1 MLASIARSLR
11 GGSHLRPA
19 FTISKAA
26 RYLSSEQETFISIDR
41 SGLYQSKDAGDQTA
55 MSVVKEPETEMA
67 RHLKSI
73 IQVIY
78 FLLRNSLQFGH
89 KSYCTR

>member
-1 MLASIARSLR
+1 MLAFVSKSLR
-11 GGSHLRPA
+11 GASHLRPA

-41 SGLYQSKDAGDQTA
+41 SGLYKSKDDGYA
-55 MSVVKEPETEMA
+55 SVKPAVKEPETEMA

-73 IQVIY
+73 IQVHLIIFELLFHILAPK
-78 FLLRNSLQFGH
+78 FLQ
-89 KSYCTR
+89 

>member
-1 MLASIARSLR
+1 MLASVAKSLR
-11 GGSHLRPA
+11 GGFHLRPA

-41 SGLYQSKDAGDQTA
+41 SGLYKSQDAKDQTA
-55 MSVVKEPETEMA
+55 KPVVKEPETEMA

-73 IQVIY
+73 IQVFFILN
-78 FLLRNSLQFGH
+78 FLDYSH
-89 KSYCTR
+89 

>member
-1 MLASIARSLR
+1 MLTLLAKSLR
-11 GGSHLRPA
+11 GSHLRPA

-41 SGLYQSKDAGDQTA
+41 SGLYPSHDAGDKAATPA
-55 MSVVKEPETEMA
+55 EKEPETEMA

-73 IQVIY
+73 IQVFFSFYIAHNLDIN
-78 FLLRNSLQFGH
+78 LLH
-89 KSYCTR
+89 